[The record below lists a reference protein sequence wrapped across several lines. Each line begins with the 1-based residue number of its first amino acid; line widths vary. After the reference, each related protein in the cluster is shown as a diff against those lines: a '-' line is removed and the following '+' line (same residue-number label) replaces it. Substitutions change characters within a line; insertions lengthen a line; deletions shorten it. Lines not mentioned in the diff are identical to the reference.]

1 MTFFFFFIFYHID
14 INFLVRYQ
22 DLMLS
27 LLTPLNE
34 QGLNGNADPSKSSP
48 SLEEVVAGRG

>member
-1 MTFFFFFIFYHID
+1 MTFFFFIFYHID
-14 INFLVRYQ
+14 INFLVQYQ

-27 LLTPLNE
+27 LLTLLNE